1 MNVVPSVIRVAIAD
15 PVEDAMEIDSQL
27 PIPLYFQLKTLLLEE
42 ILSGRYG
49 PEERLPTEHELCHRY
64 RISRTPVTRALSE
77 LADEGVILRHR
88 RRGSFVNPHWLSR
101 RPDQSEIRVIVPS
114 EGPWARMV
122 RDAAGGSNQ
131 INVVKVPGH
140 SLHHTLTHAVAE
152 GLAPDVALLDN
163 VWAPEFAA
171 AGFIYALEELNE
183 RWVREEHEVDF
194 LEPLVRVNRY
204 EGRTFGVS
212 PFADVAG
219 LWYRR
224 DELERLGLDAPGDVG
239 RPPDGRACV
248 RGRRNAVPD
257 RHARRIA
264 RGRGNRVF
272 PDRLPGLQRRAGPRP
287 RGCHARFAR
296 DGTGAALPPEP
307 RRGGARAARRRG
319 VRVEPD
325 DPPPG

>member
-1 MNVVPSVIRVAIAD
+1 
-15 PVEDAMEIDSQL
+15 MEIDSQL

-224 DELERLGLDAPGDVG
+224 DELERLGLAPPVTWADLRTVG
-239 RPPDGRACV
+239 RAFADAGRGARSSCP
-248 RGRRNAVPD
+248 AD
-257 RHARRIA
+257 R

-272 PDRLPGLQRRAGPRP
+272 PDRLPGLQRRAGSRP

-296 DGTGAALPPEP
+296 DGTGAAFPPEP